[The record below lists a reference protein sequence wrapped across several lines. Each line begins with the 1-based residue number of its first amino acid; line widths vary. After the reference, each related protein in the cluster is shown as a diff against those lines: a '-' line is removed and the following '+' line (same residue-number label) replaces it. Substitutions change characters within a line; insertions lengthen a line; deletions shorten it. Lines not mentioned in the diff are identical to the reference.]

1 MVTGSVSLNTEQRT
15 NKTMAGSVDSI
26 VIVSDTQINSSNR
39 ETQELQSVSQTLK
52 DNFHTP
58 QVHSVLQFTST
69 PQIHNQ
75 IYF

>member
-1 MVTGSVSLNTEQRT
+1 MVTGSVSLNTEQST

-39 ETQELQSVSQTLK
+39 ETQELQSVSQNLK